1 MDENFEHWA
10 QLTQQRHNKL
20 GHRNVWFYLIST
32 SIGNIAVVDYEQ
44 PTQEIKR
51 KMFEESYDKAERYFE
66 SVSAK
71 IALGKL

>member
-1 MDENFEHWA
+1 MDEKFEHWA
-10 QLTQQRHNKL
+10 RLYEQRHNKIEQ
-20 GHRNVWFYLIST
+20 RNVWLYLIST

-51 KMFEESYDKAERYFE
+51 KMLEESYDKAERYFE

-71 IALGKL
+71 IARGKL